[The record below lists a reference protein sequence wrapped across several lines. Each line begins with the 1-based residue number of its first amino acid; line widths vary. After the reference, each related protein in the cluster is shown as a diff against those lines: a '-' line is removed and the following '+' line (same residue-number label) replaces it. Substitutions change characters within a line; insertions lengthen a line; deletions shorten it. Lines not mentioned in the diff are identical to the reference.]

1 MNIHIVSMYIVLPLL
16 DIALTKRKVFSL
28 VSSVPYFTPFMID
41 RRSVIKFKEKEDR
54 YWSLLGSL
62 QIFQSSW
69 ACLVM
74 LLRKSGTS
82 SCFEN
87 LLVTLRL
94 MFELIKT
101 FCRIPFSRTLR
112 EIFQLG
118 RWSHGRSARKPPWT
132 TIYQLLPQKQPRC
145 TKIKYFG

>member
-1 MNIHIVSMYIVLPLL
+1 
-16 DIALTKRKVFSL
+16 
-28 VSSVPYFTPFMID
+28 MID

-94 MFELIKT
+94 MFELIKASVGSRFHELLEKFFSSGDDISGSRLDSLFRVT
-101 FCRIPFSRTLR
+101 ESTEERLGRHVISSGNDAGRHSLGSIMAPGHEQQLLKRQITNCRIKNLSWLK
-112 EIFQLG
+112 IF
-118 RWSHGRSARKPPWT
+118 R
-132 TIYQLLPQKQPRC
+132 
-145 TKIKYFG
+145 